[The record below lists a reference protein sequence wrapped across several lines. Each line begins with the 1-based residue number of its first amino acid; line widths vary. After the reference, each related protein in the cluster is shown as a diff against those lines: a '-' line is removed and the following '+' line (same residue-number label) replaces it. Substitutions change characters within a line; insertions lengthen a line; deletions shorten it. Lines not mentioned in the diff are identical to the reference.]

1 MRRALPIVSGKVIAV
16 LRFMRFL
23 HARLSYGLLLML
35 ALGSPD
41 VTAKPGADSQ
51 PVQVQM
57 KNVAFHVDEDT
68 VLNVNRLRGA
78 LVSTRPGAPPVFDDK
93 NSFIVRIDSAEIAMT
108 ADSLTRLMN
117 GYVLKDAGAPLRDV
131 QIGIGGGQLTIKG
144 KLRKGVTLPFTLAAT
159 PSVDRGNL
167 RLHPTSVK
175 ALGIPVK
182 KLMSLFHVELNGLV
196 KLEGAR
202 GMRVDGDDFVLEPG
216 ALVPPPR
223 IEGQLQSVRV
233 EQDRLVQI
241 FGPGHQSPLNP
252 PEPKGNY
259 MYYRGGTLRF
269 GKLTMT
275 DADMELIDPNPA
287 DPFDFFQQRYNV
299 QLVAGYSKNTP
310 SLGLKVYMPDYY
322 RVKSAGP

>member
-1 MRRALPIVSGKVIAV
+1 MQS
-16 LRFMRFL
+16 M
-23 HARLSYGLLLML
+23 HARLSYGILLTL

-41 VTAKPGADSQ
+41 LTAKPGAEGQ

-57 KNVAFHVDEDT
+57 KNVAFHVDEET
-68 VLNVNRLRGA
+68 VLGVSRLRGS
-78 LVSTRPGAPPVFDDK
+78 LVSTRRGAPPVFDDK
-93 NSFIVRIDSAEIAMT
+93 NSFVVHVDSAEITLT
-108 ADSLTRLMN
+108 AENLTRLMN
-117 GYVLKDAGAPLRDV
+117 GYVLKDAGAPLQDV
-131 QIGIGGGQLTIKG
+131 QIGIDGGQLTIRG
-144 KLRKGVTLPFTLAAT
+144 KLRRGITVPFTLAAT

-182 KLMSLFHVELNGLV
+182 KIMSWFHVELDGLV
-196 KLEGAR
+196 KLKGTR
-202 GMRVDGDDFVLEPG
+202 GMRVDGDDLVLEPG

-223 IEGQLQSVRV
+223 MEGQLQSVRV

-241 FGPGHQSPLNP
+241 FGPGHEPPLNP

-275 DADMELIDPNPA
+275 DADLELIDPNPA
-287 DPFDFFQQRYNV
+287 DPFDFYQGRYNV

-310 SLGLKVYMPDYY
+310 ALGLKVYMPDYH
-322 RVKSAGP
+322 RVKPSGP